1 MMFDVRVDPFRI
13 GLTEAI
19 ETARGTIFDREGRVL
34 VVQDDAGHWGRGE
47 VAPLP
52 GWSSVSLDEA
62 DAQLELAAR
71 RIRHDGFDTADLGL
85 APEIRAAVDCARRSL
100 DAARADEPL
109 WRHLGGVSGD
119 ISVNALVVGAR
130 PDDLAS
136 STRRAIADGTMTLKA
151 KLGMGDDAARLRSIA
166 SELIDGALVRLD
178 ANAAWTA
185 DEAIGHIEDAQAI
198 LGERLEYVEDP
209 VADLADLGVV
219 RAAVAARLAVDEVV
233 RRPSDVDAVVEA
245 GLADVLVVKPALVGG
260 ITDTMALAER
270 AASGGLDVVLTSIYD
285 GPVGLSAWCHL
296 AASLGGSRAHGLGT
310 ATLLADAGAGHL
322 VPRQGVIRLR

>member
-1 MMFDVRVDPFRI
+1 MTAGSVTVVDSVVS
-13 GLTEAI
+13 ANV
-19 ETARGTIFDREGRVL
+19 ANREGGGL
-34 VVQDDAGHWGRGE
+34 WNSGE
-47 VAPLP
+47 GTLA
-52 GWSSVSLDEA
+52 VS
-62 DAQLELAAR
+62 
-71 RIRHDGFDTADLGL
+71 
-85 APEIRAAVDCARRSL
+85 
-100 DAARADEPL
+100 
-109 WRHLGGVSGD
+109 
-119 ISVNALVVGAR
+119 
-130 PDDLAS
+130 S
-136 STRRAIADGTMTLKA
+136 ST
-151 KLGMGDDAARLRSIA
+151 
-166 SELIDGALVRLD
+166 VRD
-178 ANAAWTA
+178 N
-185 DEAIGHIEDAQAI
+185 
-198 LGERLEYVEDP
+198 
-209 VADLADLGVV
+209 LADLGVV